1 MRELKTS
8 EFKHVSGGSLTTLIM
23 GFFNDLTSS
32 SSDNSDWVRPDDIP
46 EATPV
51 SGEIFG
57 IGLVSV
63 LAAAAS
69 IALST
74 IFA

>member
-8 EFKHVSGGSLTTLIM
+8 EIESVSGGSLTTLIM
-23 GFFNDLTSS
+23 GFFKDLTSS
-32 SSDNSDWVRPDDIP
+32 SSSNNADWVRPDDIP

-51 SGEIFG
+51 SGEVFG

-63 LAAAAS
+63 LAATV
-69 IALST
+69 ALST
-74 IFA
+74 LFA